1 MHGAIIQIKGVRTHL
16 ATRNPVLPYAR
27 RPQPLKARIVPLV
40 LLILI
45 GLPLLEIATFVVVG
59 SKIGVLW
66 TIALVVLS
74 SIAGSILLRI
84 QGFGVLTRARRDI
97 DAGRDPG
104 RELAHGAM
112 ILLAGILLLL
122 PGFVTD
128 MIGLLL
134 FIPPVRDLAW
144 RFLRERVTVNS
155 SFSASFGRFGAGRD
169 RGPVVDL
176 DEGEF
181 RRTPDPKS
189 PWRIGNDR

>member
-16 ATRNPVLPYAR
+16 ATRKPVLPYAR

-144 RFLRERVTVNS
+144 RFLRERVTVTS

>member
-1 MHGAIIQIKGVRTHL
+1 
-16 ATRNPVLPYAR
+16 
-27 RPQPLKARIVPLV
+27 VPLV
-40 LLILI
+40 LIILI

-84 QGFGVLTRARRDI
+84 QGFGVLARVRKEI
-97 DAGRDPG
+97 DAGRNPG

-128 MIGLLL
+128 VIGLLL

-144 RFLRERVTVNS
+144 RFLRQRVTVT
-155 SFSASFGRFGAGRD
+155 SFGTGFGGLGAEPG

-181 RRTPDPKS
+181 RRTPDAKS

>member
-1 MHGAIIQIKGVRTHL
+1 
-16 ATRNPVLPYAR
+16 
-27 RPQPLKARIVPLV
+27 VPLV
-40 LLILI
+40 LTLLI
-45 GLPLLEIATFVVVG
+45 GLPLIEIATFVVVG

-74 SIAGSILLRI
+74 SIVGSILLRV
-84 QGFGVLTRARRDI
+84 QGFGVLTRIRRDV
-97 DAGRDPG
+97 DAGRNPG

-112 ILLAGILLLL
+112 ILLAGVLLLV

-128 MIGLLL
+128 VIGLLL

-144 RFLRERVTVNS
+144 RFLRERVTVT
-155 SFSASFGRFGAGRD
+155 SFGTGFGGFSAGRD

-176 DEGEF
+176 DEDEF